1 MHLRR
6 RRLRCVSSH
15 IDNTVNCSLEEIK
28 QILYE
33 RFDRID
39 YKQAKMD
46 VEVFI
51 RDTSMLNLW
60 SAEFFKQITTELK
73 GDDNIDFT
81 TVEICSYGR

>member
-1 MHLRR
+1 
-6 RRLRCVSSH
+6 
-15 IDNTVNCSLEEIK
+15 
-28 QILYE
+28 
-33 RFDRID
+33 
-39 YKQAKMD
+39 MD